1 MDQRKSPKKK
11 LQFEVPS
18 KQLHGHL
25 DPRSSEQL
33 RKRRPTPATLFLL
46 NDQTSPE
53 MQTLVEL
60 HLHATEEEDEEDLD
74 DDEDDRS
81 AGGEDD
87 NGASGGDGHHAS
99 LILHVPPGVVAP
111 HGEKGGARGGLHGDA
126 GEPTPGTT
134 AEPEAGSPPSGGAQ
148 GDFVAASGGG
158 YGEGKEPGNAEEVA
172 NVTFEP
178 RRRVTWA
185 HGPGEAAGGPPH
197 LASPPIPTGPTLPR
211 AKIAAPCSLER
222 DFCRE
227 ADGGMMHQRAL
238 VKATGTVAHKASDKI
253 VVPEAETATTTE
265 PDAGANPPS
274 GAPGLRQ
281 DVTPVTH
288 ESDVTHVTHAD
299 AQRAVEGCS
308 RSDSEPGAGQDGET
322 GALAGTDADE
332 RSAGGPDGQPRVKA
346 HVRFEARQPDVG
358 SAAEAGIQ
366 FDVRSAAKPDAES
379 ATEPGAQSGAHV
391 DAHVVTEVGTG
402 PTVN

>member
-46 NDQTSPE
+46 NDQTSPDDDRDGE
-53 MQTLVEL
+53 HGEGAEGRLGHSPRKGGHHSSYTPPTMSQMQTLVEL

-99 LILHVPPGVVAP
+99 LILHVPPGAVAP

-126 GEPTPGTT
+126 GEPMPGTT

-197 LASPPIPTGPTLPR
+197 LASPPIPTG
-211 AKIAAPCSLER
+211 
-222 DFCRE
+222 
-227 ADGGMMHQRAL
+227 
-238 VKATGTVAHKASDKI
+238 DKI

-281 DVTPVTH
+281 EVTPVTH